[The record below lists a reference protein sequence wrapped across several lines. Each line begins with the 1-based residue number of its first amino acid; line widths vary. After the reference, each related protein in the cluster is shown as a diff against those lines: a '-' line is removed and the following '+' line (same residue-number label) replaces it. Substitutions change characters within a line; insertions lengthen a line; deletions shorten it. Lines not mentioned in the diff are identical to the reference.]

1 MRLPQDVNCDSLLRG
16 MPYRPTE
23 RTEAKRAATRE
34 RVLDAALAQLA
45 AGGYSSAGVQA
56 VADRAGIATGSLYRH
71 FPSKAALFAEVF
83 RRGSDREMRVI
94 EEAARA
100 DGRPAAQRVG
110 AGVEAFA
117 RRALAAPTRA
127 YAFIAEPVDPAVEEE
142 RLEFRRAVRDHFRDV
157 LDEGV
162 GAGQLAPHDTE
173 TAAAAIVGAL
183 GEALVGPLSP
193 RGRGGTA
200 TVAALV
206 DFCMRALPSA
216 KEDSRAGDAAHA

>member
-1 MRLPQDVNCDSLLRG
+1 

-23 RTEAKRAATRE
+23 RTEARRAAIRE
-34 RVLDAALAQLA
+34 RILDAALAQLA
-45 AGGYSSAGVQA
+45 AGGYTSASVQA
-56 VADRAGIATGSLYRH
+56 VAERAGIATGSLYRH

-83 RRGSDREMRVI
+83 RRGSEREMRVI
-94 EEAARA
+94 AEATQPDA
-100 DGRPAAQRVG
+100 RPAAERIG

-142 RLEFRRAVRDHFRDV
+142 RLEFRRAMRDRLRAV

-162 GAGQLAPHDTE
+162 TGGELARHDTE

-193 RGRGGTA
+193 RGRGGGA
-200 TVAALV
+200 TVASLV
-206 DFCMRALPSA
+206 DFCMRALP
-216 KEDSRAGDAAHA
+216 KEESRAGHAAHA